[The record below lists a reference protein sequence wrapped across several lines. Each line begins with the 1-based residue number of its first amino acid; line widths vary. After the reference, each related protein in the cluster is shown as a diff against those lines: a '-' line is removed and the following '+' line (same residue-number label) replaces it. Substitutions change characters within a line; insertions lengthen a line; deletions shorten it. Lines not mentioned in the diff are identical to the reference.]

1 MTNNVTHSRGV
12 EAEMMGYL
20 SLPVSMQ
27 FDRFDDLLIPFSRIV
42 QNALR
47 EDHIQSR
54 SVGESLAFGDLRN
67 MVTFAEMVR
76 MAVNKFVVTQQNL
89 TFDIR
94 PDGPLVD
101 PPGDELAVFL

>member
-1 MTNNVTHSRGV
+1 MSGDL
-12 EAEMMGYL
+12 A
-20 SLPVSMQ
+20 LPVAELFNSL
-27 FDRFDDLLIPFSRIV
+27 DDLLVPFSRIV

-47 EDHIQSR
+47 EDRIQSR

-76 MAVNKFVVTQQNL
+76 MAVNKFVVAQQNL
-89 TFDIR
+89 TFDLR

-101 PPGDELAVFL
+101 PPGDELAVFS